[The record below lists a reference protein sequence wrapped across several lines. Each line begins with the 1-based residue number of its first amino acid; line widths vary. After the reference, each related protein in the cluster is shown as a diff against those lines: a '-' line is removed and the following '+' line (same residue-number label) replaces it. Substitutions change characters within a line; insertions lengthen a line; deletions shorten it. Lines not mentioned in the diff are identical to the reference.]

1 MQLLIKRTTHD
12 KSISPPDNNKG
23 NTGSEIMKTNKHNVH
38 LNKKNFK
45 FKEKRKNIFLIG
57 NI

>member
-38 LNKKNFK
+38 LNKKISNLKKKHFSY
-45 FKEKRKNIFLIG
+45 R
-57 NI
+57 